1 MADEHG
7 NDAGASPSVDVAAD
21 TDSFERCENASD
33 DAVGCR
39 RLVTVRNGSRAQFCD
54 GCLTGIGLFHLGAPP
69 GVEPANGES
78 TLSSPCQDAMASA
91 IVTLLPDPPS
101 PSLGA
106 LLSDQAEI
114 WDLGVGTSPAAGE
127 DDHDHDVEEPPKANC
142 EGGGK
147 DTVDDRQRTLLDEFR
162 STKKSKGN

>member
-1 MADEHG
+1 MADVHG
-7 NDAGASPSVDVAAD
+7 DDADASPSVDVAAGA
-21 TDSFERCENASD
+21 DSFERCENASD
-33 DAVGCR
+33 HVDGCR
-39 RLVTVRNGSRAQFCD
+39 RLVTVCNGSRAQFCD
-54 GCLTGIGLFHLGAPP
+54 GCLTGIGLYHLGAPP

-78 TLSSPCQDAMASA
+78 TLSSPCQDATA

-106 LLSDQAEI
+106 LLSDQADI
-114 WDLGVGTSPAAGE
+114 SDLDVRTSPVAGE

>member
-78 TLSSPCQDAMASA
+78 TLSSPCQDATA
-91 IVTLLPDPPS
+91 VLPLPDPPS

-106 LLSDQAEI
+106 LLSDQA
-114 WDLGVGTSPAAGE
+114 DLWELDVRTSPAAGE
-127 DDHDHDVEEPPKANC
+127 DDHDHDVEGPQQPSC
-142 EGGGK
+142 EGGEHT
-147 DTVDDRQRTLLDEFR
+147 DDDRRRTLLDEFR
-162 STKKSKGN
+162 STKKPKGN

>member
-1 MADEHG
+1 MADVHG
-7 NDAGASPSVDVAAD
+7 DDADASPSVDVAAGA
-21 TDSFERCENASD
+21 DSFERCENASD
-33 DAVGCR
+33 HVDGCR

-54 GCLTGIGLFHLGAPP
+54 GCLTGISLFHLDAPP

-78 TLSSPCQDAMASA
+78 TLSSPCQDATA

-106 LLSDQAEI
+106 LLSDQADI
-114 WDLGVGTSPAAGE
+114 SDLDVRTSPVAGE